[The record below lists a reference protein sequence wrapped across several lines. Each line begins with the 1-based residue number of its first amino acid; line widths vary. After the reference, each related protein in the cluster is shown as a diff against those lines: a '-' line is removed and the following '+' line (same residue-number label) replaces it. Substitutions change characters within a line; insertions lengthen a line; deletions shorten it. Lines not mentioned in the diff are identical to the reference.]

1 MANRCVI
8 PDVVLIEF
16 FTDFLVLELITATRL
31 IQLHVKNLIGS
42 SCLASNNFQLLPVI
56 VDFGHDIAHLIS
68 KVVELPTQAEVSRL
82 LSALS

>member
-8 PDVVLIEF
+8 PDVVLIESF
-16 FTDFLVLELITATRL
+16 IDILVLELITATRL
-31 IQLHVKNLIGS
+31 IQLHVQNLIGGA
-42 SCLASNNFQLLPVI
+42 CLASNNFQLLPVI

-82 LSALS
+82 LPALS